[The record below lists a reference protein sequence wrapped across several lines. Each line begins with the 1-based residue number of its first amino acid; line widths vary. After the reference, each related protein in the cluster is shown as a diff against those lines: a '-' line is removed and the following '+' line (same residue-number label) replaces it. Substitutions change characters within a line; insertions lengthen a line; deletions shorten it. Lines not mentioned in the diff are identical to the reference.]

1 MAAKTILY
9 TPPDLQREWALEGVR
24 LASFRRR
31 LGAFAIDMFIVA
43 AIFMAGTVLFGPL
56 LAKFGWIDP
65 DQELMLEL
73 DFSNWYSVI
82 LLAVYFSLSHWLG
95 KGRTL
100 GKRFLSLRVVSLR
113 HEELHF
119 WHCVER
125 ALGYGA
131 SALEAGMG
139 FLQVMWKPDRRA
151 THDRIADTIV
161 IDERPIPTDS
171 P

>member
-1 MAAKTILY
+1 MAARIVLY
-9 TPPDLQREWALEGVR
+9 TPPDTMRESALEGVR

-43 AIFMAGTVLFGPL
+43 AIFMAGTILLGPL
-56 LAKFGWIDP
+56 LARFGLFDP
-65 DQELMLEL
+65 DQDLTLRL

-100 GKRFLSLRVVSLR
+100 GKRLLRLRVVSLR
-113 HEELHF
+113 DQELHF

-139 FLQVMWKPDRRA
+139 FFQVIWKADRRA

-161 IDERPIPTDS
+161 IDERPIPNDS